1 MVYSLADYQL
11 SIACNDSALSAI
23 LGNNFAIGGDGEAN
37 ALDTISV
44 SYTNNLW
51 DTETYATGS
60 WVHNKNLSKAGIIT
74 INLNMLS
81 EFTVILTRLC
91 KQYYGRTFRKG
102 LTLTI
107 TDRNGALVSKG
118 TDCYPVKIPDLSLQ
132 STAQMNEWQFTC
144 GEIDT
149 AG

>member
-11 SIACNDSALSAI
+11 SIACNDSNISSV

-44 SYTNNLW
+44 SYTENLW
-51 DTETYATGS
+51 NTESYATGS
-60 WVHNKNLSKAGIIT
+60 WVHNKNLSKVGTIT
-74 INLNMLS
+74 VNLNMLS
-81 EFTVILTRLC
+81 AFTPILTRLC
-91 KQYYGRTFRKG
+91 KQYYGRAFRSG

-107 TDRNGALVSKG
+107 TDRNGRSIAKG

-144 GEIDT
+144 GQIENF
-149 AG
+149 